1 MRLGTLACNLGIG
14 LVAGLVGTAAITASQ
29 AIDMKL
35 RNRKPSKTPAKAV
48 ERVFDIAPEGEQAEQ
63 KLGQMAHWDYGTSWG
78 AFRGV
83 LGTLGVFGAP
93 ATILHWAAVQ
103 GTAMVM
109 LPRLKVAPPVKE
121 WGAKEIAI
129 EGLHHAVYAI
139 AAGAAFEAMSR
150 GVTRPEDE
158 EGGHMLR
165 NLALGA
171 VAATGAKRF
180 MGDRR
185 ERKDEDG
192 HLIRNLVLGTAA
204 AKGVRNLLGGK
215 RKQPK
220 GSKLWGLVKAGLV
233 TAGVN
238 KLVKIQDRRD
248 RGLVDKAKIVAGQA
262 QKGHWN
268 RAREVA
274 IGRR

>member
-1 MRLGTLACNLGIG
+1 MRLGTLACHLGIG

-29 AIDMKL
+29 AIDMKI
-35 RNRKPSKTPAKAV
+35 RHRKPSKTPAKAV
-48 ERVFDIAPEGEQAEQ
+48 ERVLEVTPEDEQAEQ
-63 KLGQMAHWDYGTSWG
+63 KLGQMAHWDYGTAWG
-78 AFRGV
+78 AFRGL
-83 LGTLGVFGAP
+83 LGTVGVVGAP
-93 ATILHWAAVQ
+93 ATILHWAAIQ

-121 WGAKEIAI
+121 WGAKEIAL

-139 AAGAAFEAMSR
+139 AAGAAFDAMSR

-171 VAATGAKRF
+171 VAATGVKRF
-180 MGDRR
+180 RGDRH
-185 ERKDEDG
+185 EPKDEDG
-192 HLIRNLVLGTAA
+192 HLLRNLVLGTAA
-204 AKGVRNLLGGK
+204 VKGVRNLLGGK
-215 RKQPK
+215 RKQQQ
-220 GSKLWGLVKAGLV
+220 GSRLWGLVKAGLV

-248 RGLVDKAKIVAGQA
+248 RGLVDKARLVAGQA
-262 QKGHWN
+262 RKGNWN
-268 RAREVA
+268 RAR
-274 IGRR
+274 